1 MARNTKQSSEAV
13 ATAEVEAGG
22 KRKPFEKDPTCYMYQ
37 WGELR
42 KNRSGKAYWT
52 KSPLK
57 PGKLAIDMA
66 KSLREENPEVKR
78 VGDIIIGRV
87 NDLHKKRM
95 VIVFEHE
102 FETTDQNDKKK
113 KRLVRLTK
121 WTASTRSGNSGRSQ
135 SPSFDEI

>member
-66 KSLREENPEVKR
+66 KSMREADPER
-78 VGDIIIGRV
+78 QNVGEIVVGHI
-87 NDLHKKRM
+87 NTLHKQRQ
-95 VIVFEHE
+95 VVVFETE
-102 FETTDQNDKKK
+102 FHTKDRNGQDRT
-113 KRLVRLTK
+113 VRLTK
-121 WTASTRSGNSGRSQ
+121 WTASTRSGNSNSSQ
-135 SPSFDEI
+135 GPSFDEI